1 MKLNKITLKKLIRE
15 SLDEI
20 RKKQEEGAESDAAT
34 GVGEAEPTAADAQDP
49 DAIRSMD
56 GGPNPEDLTSEI
68 EKYKTTLDHAFV
80 MLAKDPGSD
89 VTVDAVVNVLKGVT
103 KHLESLKATNGPA
116 QPAQAGAIPR

>member
-15 SLDEI
+15 SIDEV
-20 RKKQEEGAESDAAT
+20 RKKQEEGAESDAA
-34 GVGEAEPTAADAQDP
+34 VGKGEMDP
-49 DAIRSMD
+49 NTDVVRSMEPE
-56 GGPNPEDLTSEI
+56 GPGPDDLATEI

-103 KHLESLKATNGPA
+103 KHLESMKAVNGPPQGGMA
-116 QPAQAGAIPR
+116 QPAR